1 MKVRTYKVAHN
12 KDQETGR
19 VIKFFVT
26 DVHDD
31 AELHKGLRP
40 DIAVFPVSQL
50 YDEEEQ
56 RYRAEHYV
64 DYLNKIQEAKQT
76 AYNGAMLFDTIRD
89 SDSWQI
95 VY

>member
-12 KDQETGR
+12 KDSDTGR
-19 VIKFFVT
+19 VLKFFVT

-31 AELHKGLRP
+31 NELQKGLRP
-40 DIAVFPVSQL
+40 EIAVFPVSQL

-56 RYRAEHYV
+56 NYRASHYA

-76 AYNGAMLFDTIRD
+76 AYNGTMLFDLIKD
-89 SDSWQI
+89 EA
-95 VY
+95 